1 MSDAMVW
8 KANRLRVFI
17 SHLSSK
23 QAEAASL
30 KVALAEYGID
40 AFAAHADITPT
51 SRWENTIEDA
61 LRTCH
66 SLVALLHPG
75 FHKSNWTD
83 QEVGFVMGRDMPVFA
98 VHLGEAPYGFLAKF
112 QAFRPKG
119 GDLSKLPY
127 SLFKAY
133 CKHQETASRMA
144 KYTALRFADSG
155 SFAAAKSRFSQL
167 EEITVWSETL
177 SKIVR
182 DALRDNGQTMY
193 VKDKVLREVAA
204 WDRDHRAASGSAST

>member
-40 AFAAHADITPT
+40 AFVAHADITPT

-98 VHLGEAPYGFLAKF
+98 VRLGEAPYGFLAKF
-112 QAFRPKG
+112 QAFPLKS
-119 GDLSKLPY
+119 GDLSKLAY

-133 CKHQETASRMA
+133 CKHQQTAVRMA
-144 KYTALRFADSG
+144 KYAALNDVGDQPGAVAIPSRT
-155 SFAAAKSRFSQL
+155 SFLQRHPSQ
-167 EEITVWSETL
+167 
-177 SKIVR
+177 
-182 DALRDNGQTMY
+182 
-193 VKDKVLREVAA
+193 
-204 WDRDHRAASGSAST
+204 